1 MSHAVALAYVC
12 IVSYIFGESHGN
24 SNFGN
29 LKLPDNFDDDSS
41 FDNSGFIPQVDFSD
55 FFKRVDFDRRLDGR
69 SLDAVFEP
77 PGFYQGVSFRE
88 NEEGKN
94 KSL

>member
-1 MSHAVALAYVC
+1 MYRAVAYVYF
-12 IVSYIFGESHGN
+12 VSYCIAGLHGN
-24 SNFGN
+24 SDFGN

-88 NEEGKN
+88 KKDGKN
-94 KSL
+94 KLL

>member
-41 FDNSGFIPQVDFSD
+41 FANSGFIPQVDFSD

-88 NEEGKN
+88 NKDGK
-94 KSL
+94 KKLV